1 MQNVMTAGKLR
12 FGRIFVRENLISE
25 ETLVQAQSDGC
36 TTDARL
42 VDYLIDRRLAD
53 EHQILEI
60 VGDILGL
67 SMYLP
72 EKYQPAESLSEL
84 IDADFAYQYR
94 IVPVRKERDVIY
106 VAVRGV
112 PIPSAF
118 VQLEAN
124 RKEEV
129 VPLLSTR
136 HDFELAMKA
145 VYNRSSALGGVLS
158 DITRDSEDQA
168 GVELLNKF
176 EEENITGSSAAAE
189 DAPVIRLVNTIIA
202 EGVRQ
207 GASDIHISPE
217 KTVINVRYR
226 REGLLRNPTEVP
238 KNYGPSLASRVKIM
252 GNMDISITRMPQDG
266 RFTVIVD
273 GREINVRV
281 STLPT
286 MYGENIVMRL
296 LDVSSQRIYDLPSLG
311 MNEGDFEI
319 IRDCARKPH
328 GMILSTGPT
337 GSGKSTSLYS
347 ILKMVNRPDINIIT
361 LEDPVEYRMEGVRQV
376 ELNARA
382 GMTFASGLRAI
393 LRQDPD
399 VLMVGEIRDR
409 ETAAIAVQAALTGHL
424 VLSTLH
430 TNDAVSA
437 IYRLMDMGIENFL
450 IASVLLCTFA
460 QRLVRTV
467 CPHCREEYRPNLVLL
482 RKFNLPEEAV
492 YWHGRGCPHCGGT
505 GYAGRVAVFEVFPML
520 PEYQEAV
527 TEGVSMQRLYRRSI
541 DNGLH
546 TMIQDLAEKIL
557 AGRTTVEEA
566 VRVTM
571 V

>member
-1 MQNVMTAGKLR
+1 MQNVMSAGKLR

-36 TTDARL
+36 TTDAKL
-42 VDYLIDRRLAD
+42 VDYLLDRRLAD
-53 EHQILEI
+53 EHQVLEI

-67 SMYLP
+67 SMYVP
-72 EKYQPAESLSEL
+72 EKYQPTEALSEL
-84 IDADFAYQYR
+84 IESEFAYQYR
-94 IVPVRKERDVIY
+94 MVPVRRERDVIY

-226 REGLLRNPTEVP
+226 REGLLRSPTQVP
-238 KNYGPSLASRVKIM
+238 KNYGPALASRVKIM

-319 IRDCARKPH
+319 IRDCAKKPH

-467 CPHCREEYRPNLVLL
+467 CPHCREEYRPNPILL
-482 RKFNLPEEAV
+482 RKFSLPEEAV
-492 YWHGRGCPHCGGT
+492 YWHGKGCPHCGGT